1 MSASIFPP
9 ESNVSIPVD
18 DAAFEPLPSG
28 PMDLRQFLR
37 TAIRITSAL
46 AQLHAKDT
54 IHRNI
59 RPQNI
64 RIHGP
69 SGHVKLL
76 GQAGAYVVRDPQ
88 REAAEAAEAL
98 PYMSPEQT
106 EEMKRPVEHRSDLYS
121 LGVVFY
127 SMLCGRL
134 PFQAEDPI
142 GWVQAHL
149 TLEPPPV
156 TAVSPETPQA
166 VSDVISKLLRKTVE
180 ERYQSARGLL
190 LDLETCLV
198 ELRAKGYIE
207 PFPLGARDVWH
218 GLRISA
224 KLYGRENEA
233 VALFASFERVV
244 NTGKPE
250 IALVSG
256 YSGIGKTSV
265 VMALHKPIVRERGFF
280 LSGKFDQHKRNI
292 PYVTISQAFRDLVR
306 QILTE
311 RTSQIQLWRK
321 RILDALGLNAQLVVD
336 IVPQLEE
343 LIGKQ
348 PPVPELPI
356 NQAST
361 RFNTVFRS
369 FLGVFAKRE
378 HPVVLFLDDL
388 QYADFASLA
397 LLSDVITHPETKHIL
412 VLGAYRDNEVSIS
425 HPAIMTLE
433 DIKKKGVQPSSLVLK
448 PLSIDHLT
456 QLVADTFR
464 FEPEHARPLA
474 ELLHKKTGGNPF
486 FANQFLAELHHENL
500 VRFDVDNSSW
510 QWNIAEIETKEF
522 TDDVVE
528 LMASKLRRLP
538 GETQAALQLAACIGN
553 EFDVEML
560 QVTHDKT
567 PEETYEDLDP
577 SVRGE
582 FMLRRGNIYK
592 FMHDRVH
599 QAAYSLIPQ
608 EQVNWVHLRIGRLL
622 LERTPETERDE
633 RVFDIVNQFN
643 IGKVYITETDEQRSV
658 AELNLAAG
666 LKAKASVAYRSA
678 ATYLG
683 AGISLL
689 PEASWTTDYKLAF
702 DLHVNLAECELL
714 NGEFGEAERL
724 SSVAIQNAASNVDR
738 AEAYGVR
745 ILVKTTRGDNA
756 GALLLGKECLK
767 LFNIDLP
774 IDFKEEEVSPTN
786 PGKKEDPK
794 LVVIPPSPERV
805 VSEMRR
811 IQSSLGNEPI
821 EGLLNR
827 ARLTDPNAV
836 AAITTLATLYAPAF
850 FTNTECVDLLTCQM
864 VDISITQGNTGASAL
879 GYVTFGQALTT
890 RFNAYVDSYRFGKL
904 AYDLVEK
911 HNYFA
916 YKAQVCNVFA
926 SLISLWTHHLR
937 MNLEYSKIGWKAGIE
952 SGNIH
957 YSVFNSLQVVLALLI
972 KGDPLDEV
980 YEASVTCK
988 DYIKG
993 TSYEVFVNLDTCL
1006 QRFVR
1011 NMQGLTNSFSTFSE
1025 DGFNL
1030 SEFEARLNV
1039 LEEQHLPVIKFWY
1052 YVLKLSARYI
1062 SGDYEEAMAA
1072 QRTAQKLTHTA
1083 KSMAP
1088 YAEYCFF
1095 AAMTAAALLKGT
1107 PEEKRTEYR
1116 ELLSSN
1122 IENLRAWSKSC
1133 PENYLHKYSLAAAEL
1148 ALLDG
1153 RPDEAERL
1161 YSDAVSSARAN
1172 AFVQIEGLSH
1182 EAAARFHLERGETE
1196 KAHAHL
1202 RDAHACYTRWGARG
1216 KVEHLKRLYPEA
1228 LRSIPASSA

>member
-106 EEMKRPVEHRSDLYS
+106 EEMKRPMDHRSDLYS

-311 RTSQIQLWRK
+311 RTSQIELWRK

-356 NQAST
+356 NQAT
-361 RFNTVFRS
+361 IRFNTVFRS

-397 LLSDVITHPETKHIL
+397 LLSDVITHPETRHVL
-412 VLGAYRDNEVSIS
+412 VLGAYRDNEVSPS
-425 HPAIMTLE
+425 HPAIMTLDE
-433 DIKKKGVQPSSLVLK
+433 ITKNGVVPKSIVLK
-448 PLSIDHLT
+448 PLEIEHLT

-464 FEPEHARPLA
+464 FEPENARPLA
-474 ELLHKKTGGNPF
+474 GLLHKKTGGNPF

-622 LERTPETERDE
+622 LERTTETERDE

-702 DLHVNLAECELL
+702 DLHVNLSECELL
-714 NGEFGEAERL
+714 NGEFDEAERL
-724 SSVAIQNAASNVDR
+724 SMIALENASSNADKAR
-738 AEAYGVR
+738 AYWVR
-745 ILVKTTRGDNA
+745 ILNKTIKGQNIE
-756 GALLLGKECLK
+756 ALPLGKECLQ
-767 LFNIDLP
+767 LFDINLS
-774 IDFKEEEVSPTN
+774 IDFEKQNDGSL
-786 PGKKEDPK
+786 K
-794 LVVIPPSPERV
+794 VIPPSNDEV
-805 VSEMRR
+805 VSEMQR
-811 IQSSLGNEPI
+811 IRASLGDRPI
-821 EGLLNR
+821 EDLLDLP
-827 ARLTDPNAV
+827 RLADPDKI
-836 AAITTLATLYAPAF
+836 AAMTTLATLYAPAF
-850 FTNTECVDLLTCQM
+850 FIDQNLTDLLTCRI
-864 VDISITQGNTGASAL
+864 VEVSILQGNMDASTL
-879 GYVTFGQALTT
+879 GYVTFGQALTA
-890 RFNAYVDSYRFGKL
+890 RFEAYDDSYRFGKL

-911 HNYFA
+911 YKYSAF
-916 YKAQVCNVFA
+916 KAQVCNVFA
-926 SLISLWTHHLR
+926 SLISIWKRHVS
-937 MNLEYSKIGWKAGIE
+937 MNLEYSWIGWKSAIE
-952 SGNIH
+952 TGNAF
-957 YSVFNSLQVVLALLI
+957 YGAFNSVQTVLAKLL
-972 KGDPLDEV
+972 KGDLLENVAKTND
-980 YEASVTCK
+980 ASK
-988 DYIKG
+988 DYIESVKYKVIAAVCR
-993 TSYEVFVNLDTCL
+993 SVE
-1006 QRFVR
+1006 RFIR
-1011 NMQGLTNSFSTFSE
+1011 NMQGLTTSFSTFGE
-1025 DGFNL
+1025 DGVDI
-1030 SEFEARLNV
+1030 EAFERELKDKKMF
-1039 LEEQHLPVIKFWY
+1039 PVINFWY
-1052 YVLKLSARYI
+1052 HVLKLTARYI
-1062 SGDYEEAMAA
+1062 SGDYDEAMAA
-1072 QRTAQKLTHTA
+1072 SKVAEPIVWSART
-1083 KSMAP
+1083 MATYP
-1088 YAEYCFF
+1088 EYCFF
-1095 AAMTAAALLKGT
+1095 TAMTTAMLHAGAS
-1107 PEEKRTEYR
+1107 EEARAQHRDVVTTYVEQ
-1116 ELLSSN
+1116 
-1122 IENLRAWSKSC
+1122 LRAWSESC
-1133 PENYLHKYSLAAAEL
+1133 PENYLNKYSLAAAEL
-1148 ALLDG
+1148 ARIEGRLDDAARLLDQ
-1153 RPDEAERL
+1153 
-1161 YSDAVSSARAN
+1161 AVRASQSN
-1172 AFVQIEGLSH
+1172 EFVQIEGLSH
-1182 EAAARFHLERGETE
+1182 EVAARFYLDRGDVE
-1196 KAHAHL
+1196 KAHSHL
-1202 RDAHACYTRWGARG
+1202 REAHACFRRWGAHG
-1216 KVEHLKRLYPEA
+1216 KVKQLEELYPDA
-1228 LRSIPASSA
+1228 LQALP

>member
-397 LLSDVITHPETKHIL
+397 LLSDVITHPETRHVL
-412 VLGAYRDNEVSIS
+412 VLGAYRDNEVSPS
-425 HPAIMTLE
+425 HPAIMTLGE
-433 DIKKKGVQPSSLVLK
+433 ITKNGVVPKSIVLK
-448 PLSIDHLT
+448 PLEIEHLT

-464 FEPEHARPLA
+464 FEPENARPLA
-474 ELLHKKTGGNPF
+474 GLLHKKTGGNPF

-622 LERTPETERDE
+622 LERTTETERDE

-678 ATYLG
+678 AIYLG

-689 PEASWTTDYKLAF
+689 PEAAWETDYKLALN
-702 DLHVNLAECELL
+702 LHVNLAECELL
-714 NGEFGEAERL
+714 NGKFDEAERL
-724 SSVAIQNAASNVDR
+724 SQIALEHAASNADK
-738 AEAYGVR
+738 AQAYWVR
-745 ILVKTTRGDNA
+745 ILIKTLQGKNKE
-756 GALLLGKECLK
+756 ALLIGKECLK
-767 LFNIDLP
+767 LFDINLP
-774 IDFKEEEVSPTN
+774 LEPSREE
-786 PGKKEDPK
+786 
-794 LVVIPPSPERV
+794 V

-811 IQSSLGNEPI
+811 IQSSLGDQSI
-821 EGLLNR
+821 EGLLDR
-827 ARLTDPNAV
+827 PLLTDPDMD
-836 AAITTLATLYAPAF
+836 AAMTTLATLYAPAF
-850 FTNTECVDLLTCQM
+850 FTDVNCVDLLTCRM
-864 VDISITQGNTGASAL
+864 VDISITQGNTGASTL

-890 RFNAYVDSYRFGKL
+890 RFDAFSDSFRFGKL

-911 HNYFA
+911 HRYLAF
-916 YKAQVCNVFA
+916 KAQVCNVFA
-926 SLISLWTHHLR
+926 SLISLWTHHLG
-937 MNLEYSKIGWKAGIE
+937 MDLEYSKIGWKAAIE
-952 SGNIH
+952 SGNIP
-957 YSVFNSLQVVLALLI
+957 YGVFNSVQVVFAHLF
-972 KGDPLDEV
+972 KGDPLPEV
-980 YEASVTCK
+980 YKASTAVK
-988 DYIKG
+988 DYIASVKFM
-993 TSYEVFVNLDTCL
+993 VFAELLTGIE
-1006 QRFVR
+1006 RFVL
-1011 NMQGLTNSFSTFSE
+1011 NMQGRTDSFSTFGGGDVNLDKFEE
-1025 DGFNL
+1025 DISAMKAFI
-1030 SEFEARLNV
+1030 
-1039 LEEQHLPVIKFWY
+1039 PVIPFVY
-1052 YVLKLSARYI
+1052 HTLKLTARYI
-1062 SGDYEEAMAA
+1062 SGDYDEAMAA
-1072 QRTAQKLTHTA
+1072 SRTAKDLA
-1083 KSMAP
+1083 PFGKSMAP
-1088 YAEYCFF
+1088 YAEYTFYR
-1095 AAMTAAALLKGT
+1095 AMTAAALFGDGL
-1107 PEEKRTEYR
+1107 PEKRAEYQEALTTSAQ
-1116 ELLSSN
+1116 ELQS
-1122 IENLRAWSKSC
+1122 WSESC
-1133 PENYLHKYSLAAAEL
+1133 PENYQHKHALVAAEI
-1148 ALLDG
+1148 ARIEG
-1153 RPDEAERL
+1153 KPDEAAKLFE
-1161 YSDAVSSARAN
+1161 AGIESAQAN
-1172 AFVQIEGLSH
+1172 GFLQLAALGH
-1182 EAAARFHLERGETE
+1182 EVAARFYLGRGDTE
-1196 KAHAHL
+1196 KARAHL
-1202 RDAHACYTRWGARG
+1202 RDARSYYARWNADG
-1216 KVEHLKRLYPEA
+1216 KVKQLETLHPDVLSPR
-1228 LRSIPASSA
+1228 